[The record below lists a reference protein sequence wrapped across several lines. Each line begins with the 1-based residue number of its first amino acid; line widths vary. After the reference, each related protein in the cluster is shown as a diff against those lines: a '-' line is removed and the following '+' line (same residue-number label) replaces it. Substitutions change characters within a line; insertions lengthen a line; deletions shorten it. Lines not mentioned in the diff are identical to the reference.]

1 MSFLN
6 YLVLIIVA
14 FICVYTVINRICECV
29 EKCAQAKAFVK
40 FTELENEQSGNQTNQ
55 TE

>member
-1 MSFLN
+1 MGFLN
-6 YLVLIIVA
+6 CLALIIVA
-14 FICVYTVINRICECV
+14 FICIYAVINRICECI

-40 FTELENEQSGNQTNQ
+40 FKEFENEPSGNQTHQ